1 MNKILNQI
9 QKLCKPA
16 QVYFIISV
24 ISFLAMLMQNCSD
37 GSSYNIGTFS
47 AESPCHPAT
56 FFIMKAIYI
65 LAWTYGLNLLCKNG
79 LKTVSWAIVLL
90 PVLGMFLIIGMLM
103 FALLRREGF
112 EEGADTDDEEE
123 TTGGFAT
130 YEGFKEG
137 ADSDD
142 EGSGFENEGMDHDG
156 EDFRPINPRGAP
168 SIEGMK
174 TKCTEEELAAG
185 KKWDEGQNACV
196 EGFSN
201 YEGFREGTGN
211 QCKDD
216 EVWNEE
222 KGKCVKS
229 EGFSLREGNDQR
241 CAQGESWDENE
252 QKCVENFYTNEG
264 FKEGADS
271 DDEGSGFENE
281 GYEGDVESFQMG
293 GGRWPQI
300 GSLM

>member
-1 MNKILNQI
+1 MNKILNQV

-112 EEGADTDDEEE
+112 QEGADDDSDEE
-123 TTGGFAT
+123 GMDN
-130 YEGFKEG
+130 
-137 ADSDD
+137 DSDEEGMEHD
-142 EGSGFENEGMDHDG
+142 EEGDGMDHDG
-156 EDFRPINPRGAP
+156 EDFRPINPNGAP
-168 SIEGMK
+168 GIEGFREGA
-174 TKCTEEELAAG
+174 TKCTEEELADG

-196 EGFSN
+196 EQFSN
-201 YEGFREGTGN
+201 REGFREGTGN
-211 QCKDD
+211 QCKAD

-222 KGKCVKS
+222 KGKCEKS
-229 EGFSLREGNDQR
+229 R
-241 CAQGESWDENE
+241 
-252 QKCVENFYTNEG
+252 
-264 FKEGADS
+264 
-271 DDEGSGFENE
+271 
-281 GYEGDVESFQMG
+281 
-293 GGRWPQI
+293 
-300 GSLM
+300 